1 MNERER
7 RLARLFRAESLKTQ
21 RELAEDTGIDAGT
34 IGHYERG
41 RDTPPP
47 EHLELLAASAR
58 LTVAA
63 GDEILDLADTLRQ
76 PRVRAGR
83 GAEDL
88 FAELGDEPRARRIW
102 QRLLRL
108 RLPDRPPAAAERGPA
123 KS

>member
-7 RLARLFRAESLKTQ
+7 RLARLFRSESLKTQ
-21 RELAEDTGIDAGT
+21 RELAEKTGIDRGT
-34 IGHYERG
+34 LGHYEG
-41 RDTPPP
+41 GQVTPTP
-47 EHLELLAASAR
+47 EHLEILAASAR

-63 GDEILDLADTLRQ
+63 GDEILELADTLRQ
-76 PRVRAGR
+76 PRVRPGR
-83 GAEDL
+83 GVEDL
-88 FAELGDEPRARRIW
+88 IAELGDEPRARRIW